1 MTEAVQRRV
10 HAVKQVAT
18 GVDRKVDVAL
28 GNHVSMKGTPAVY
41 YTLGA
46 PIAADTDYIVASVNM
61 KVGSYTIAHQPDVP
75 RVITCTRTA
84 AGTADTGGTITVS
97 GTNALGDAISD
108 VLTVGDDGVLV
119 TGTKAFKT
127 VTSVVGADWAIDET
141 EGGTNDTITV
151 GVGAAVGLPIAITS
165 TAQVVAA
172 NLGTAWAAPSASA
185 SSLGEIEKSL
195 VTIATWDGSKVGG
208 VFITH

>member
-10 HAVKQVAT
+10 SAVKQVAS
-18 GVDRKVDVAL
+18 GVDRKVEVAL
-28 GNHVSMKGTPAVY
+28 GSHVSMKGTPAVY

-46 PIAADTDYIVASVNM
+46 PIAADTDYIVASADM

-75 RVITCTRTA
+75 RVVTCTRTA
-84 AGTADTGGTITVS
+84 GGTADTPGTITVT
-97 GTNALGDAISD
+97 GTNAHGDVITD
-108 VLTVGDDGVLV
+108 ILTPGDNGVLV

-127 VTSVVGADWAIDET
+127 VTSVVGAGWVIDGT
-141 EGGTNDTITV
+141 EGTKDTIIV
-151 GVGAAVGLPIAITS
+151 GVGAAIGLPIAITA

-172 NLGTAWAAPSASA
+172 NLGTAWASPSASA

-195 VTIATWDGSKVGG
+195 ITLSTWDGSKVGG
-208 VFITH
+208 VFITQ